1 LNDDRE
7 DNSMADKLIMNKKER
22 DRKVILEQIA
32 AKHISKKDARKRL
45 HISARQLRRLIA
57 KYKQEGDVALVHK
70 SRGKRSTRAYPDEIK
85 SKVLGIY
92 REKYV
97 DFGPTLASEKLAED
111 DQLTVHC
118 ETLRLWLKADGLW
131 LPRRIR
137 KTHRKQRARR
147 ARFGELLQLDGSI
160 HAWLPGIEKKQC
172 LMNMVDDATGKTL
185 AIMDEGETTRAAFAL
200 LKWWITEA
208 GIPSAIYV
216 DLKSLY
222 IAPKSLRTDED
233 GEYVEP
239 DWLTHFSR
247 ACKKLGIEII
257 KAYSP
262 QAKGRV
268 ERNHAVYQ
276 DRFVKELKLR
286 NITTVEKANELLS
299 GGFVNRLN
307 EKFAK
312 PARDEQDAH
321 IPLTAEDDLDQILC
335 WEYKRHVYNDWTV
348 RFESQHLQIEKN
360 AGVQAGQKITLRKH
374 LDDTISLWHKN
385 TRLSFKPIEK
395 QPATPKEK
403 TGHDSLTCSVNASKN
418 RHKTPWGRFNQQWL
432 NPKKVAKTGSAD
444 AGLVVTNQ

>member
-1 LNDDRE
+1 
-7 DNSMADKLIMNKKER
+7 MADKLIMNKKER